1 MKLNYHSKKRE
12 VKRIKSMKK
21 RKERKPKEGDRRPSQ
36 SPGPSGERGSEE
48 MKAKMDEETSADED
62 GNQST
67 EEVDLTD
74 EKIWTQSRET
84 EEMTREEEFEKY
96 LEDLLL

>member
-1 MKLNYHSKKRE
+1 
-12 VKRIKSMKK
+12 MKK
-21 RKERKPKEGDRRPSQ
+21 RKERKPKEGDRRHSQ
-36 SPGPSGERGSEE
+36 SPGPSGEKSYDE
-48 MKAKMDEETSADED
+48 MKDKMDEETSADED

-67 EEVDLTD
+67 EEIDLTD